1 MFNKDFY
8 PTPVNLVEKMLQ
20 SVDFTKIHTILEPS
34 AGKGDILDYL
44 KEKQDNGSYRTNW
57 KPIKFDFDCIEKEE
71 ELRGILK
78 EKGYRVVF
86 DDFLRFDTM
95 KQYDMIIMNPPFSDG
110 DKHLLKAIKMQE
122 KSGGAIICLLNAET
136 LKNIYS
142 NSRKDLVQKI
152 QEYNGQIEYVKNG
165 FVDAERKT
173 NVEIALIKMEIPA
186 KEGISSL
193 VMDDLRKA
201 RQQREIEMKESTEV
215 IGNDFIKEIVNQFNL
230 EAEAGV
236 KFIKEYWAMQPY
248 TLFDFETDGRKK
260 ASILELK
267 IGSENASIN
276 KYLEEIRMK
285 YWRALFTNKKF
296 VGNLTNNLQREYYN
310 KINELKDY
318 DFNTFNIYQVKMDMN
333 KNMIKGIEDTIIELF
348 DDLGHKYSYY
358 DGGKNIHLFNGWKTN
373 KSYIVNKKVIIPLN
387 AYGYW
392 RDRYQP
398 SSYEVIGK
406 LKDMEKCFNY
416 LDNGHT
422 ENIDMREALKF
433 AEDEEN
439 TKNVQ
444 LKYFTV
450 TFYKKGTCHIT
461 FTNLEVLKKFNIY
474 GSQKKGWLPPSYAK
488 TNFKNMNKEEQ
499 EVVVAFEGKDSY
511 KETMTNKE
519 YYIVDENKFL
529 LEQGA

>member
-20 SVDFTKIHTILEPS
+20 NVDFSKIHTILEPS
-34 AGKGDILDYL
+34 AGKGDILECL

-78 EKGYRVVF
+78 QKGYRVVF
-86 DDFLRFDTM
+86 DDFLKFDTM
-95 KQYDMIIMNPPFSDG
+95 KQYDLIIMNPPFSDG

-122 KSGGAIICLLNAET
+122 RNGGAIISLLNAET
-136 LKNIYS
+136 LRNLYS
-142 NSRKDLVQKI
+142 NSRKELLQKI
-152 QEYNGQIEYVKNG
+152 QEYNGQVEYIKDS
-165 FVDAERKT
+165 FVNAERRT

-193 VMDDLRKA
+193 VMNDLRKA

-215 IGNDFIKEIVNQFNL
+215 IGNDFIKEIVNQFNI
-230 EAEAGV
+230 EVEAGV
-236 KFIKEYWAMQPY
+236 RFIKEYTAMQPY
-248 TLFDFETDGRKK
+248 ILAEFEIDGKK
-260 ASILELK
+260 KDSILTLK
-267 IGSENASIN
+267 IGNENASIN
-276 KYLEEIRMK
+276 QYLEEIRIK
-285 YWRALFTNKKF
+285 YWKALFTNEKF
-296 VGNLTNNLQREYYN
+296 VGNLTKNLQREYY
-310 KINELKDY
+310 KKVSELRNY
-318 DFNTFNIYQVKMDMN
+318 DFNTFNIYELKLDMN

-348 DDLGHKYSYY
+348 DDLGYKHSYY
-358 DGGKNIHLFNGWKTN
+358 DGGKNVHYYNGWKTN

-392 RDRYQP
+392 GDRYQP
-398 SSYEVIGK
+398 SSYEVIDN
-406 LKDMEKCFNY
+406 LKDIEKCFNY
-416 LDNGHT
+416 LDNGKT

-450 TFYKKGTCHIT
+450 TFFKKGTCHIT

-488 TNFKNMNKEEQ
+488 TNFKDMNKEEQ

-529 LEQGA
+529 LEQR